1 MLGGINTSLFL
12 KGLGG
17 FIVLPFIVLPFIILL
32 LKWAFPSKKNPED
45 RARRRALKKSLRELN
60 RK

>member
-1 MLGGINTSLFL
+1 MLGGIDTALFF

-17 FIVLPFIVLPFIILL
+17 FLVLPFIILL
-32 LKWAFPSKKNPED
+32 LRWAFPSKKDPQAKAH
-45 RARRRALKKSLRELN
+45 RKALKKSLRELN

>member
-1 MLGGINTSLFL
+1 MLGGVNTALFL

-17 FIVLPFIVLPFIILL
+17 FFVLPFIILL
-32 LKWAFPSKKNPED
+32 LRWAFPTKQDPAAKAH
-45 RARRRALKKSLRELN
+45 RKALKKSLRELK